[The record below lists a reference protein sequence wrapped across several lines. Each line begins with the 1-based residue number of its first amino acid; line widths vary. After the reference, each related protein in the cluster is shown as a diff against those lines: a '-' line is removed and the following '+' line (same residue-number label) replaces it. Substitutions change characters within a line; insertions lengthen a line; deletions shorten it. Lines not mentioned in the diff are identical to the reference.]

1 MLRDLEDYRCKVY
14 DQLQSNCQEF
24 EAENQQLIQ
33 RHQLATEQI
42 KRLKML
48 SDEQELQERRVWM
61 CLVILRGIT
70 MIVVMSDFICR
81 TIITP

>member
-1 MLRDLEDYRCKVY
+1 MEDYRCKVY

-24 EAENQQLIQ
+24 EAENQQLLQ

-48 SDEQELQERRVWM
+48 SDEQELQELRYKTSI
-61 CLVILRGIT
+61 ILFHMGQ
-70 MIVVMSDFICR
+70 SF
-81 TIITP
+81 

>member
-1 MLRDLEDYRCKVY
+1 MNVLRDLEDYRCKVY

-24 EAENQQLIQ
+24 ECENQQLIQ

-48 SDEQELQERRVWM
+48 SDEQELQEWRVL
-61 CLVILRGIT
+61 CLNRNFIEH
-70 MIVVMSDFICR
+70 IVPRS
-81 TIITP
+81 

>member
-14 DQLQSNCQEF
+14 DQLQSNCQDF

-48 SDEQELQERRVWM
+48 SDEQELQEKSQNDRNGLTFHFSRSGTFCPWQ
-61 CLVILRGIT
+61 I
-70 MIVVMSDFICR
+70 F
-81 TIITP
+81 

>member
-48 SDEQELQERRVWM
+48 SDEQELQELCYNNCIFFTRFDSKTDN
-61 CLVILRGIT
+61 CLVEQSLNLQ
-70 MIVVMSDFICR
+70 
-81 TIITP
+81 